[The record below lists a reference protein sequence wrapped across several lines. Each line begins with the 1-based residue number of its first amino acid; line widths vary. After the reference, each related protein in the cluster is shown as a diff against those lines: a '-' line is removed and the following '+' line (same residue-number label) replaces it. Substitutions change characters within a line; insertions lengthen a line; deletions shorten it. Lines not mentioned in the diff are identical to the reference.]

1 MVDSVFCKGC
11 GTPIEDDGEPRKPC
25 PKCGSTA
32 RSFHALLTGGHFS
45 LSGGEATLTVVRKT
59 NTETIGDFT
68 RTAPV
73 DVYGL
78 ACALGLEIKDV
89 ELGDDI
95 SGKIEKSWRSGYL
108 ISVNVRHPLTR
119 RRFTAAHE
127 IAHFVLHRD
136 LIGDGIVDDAMYRSK
151 KGDAIERQ
159 ANAYA
164 ATILMPAPLVIGQF
178 RAGNKSIADM
188 AKGFEVS
195 FEVAEIRMKELRL
208 D

>member
-1 MVDSVFCKGC
+1 MADSVFCKDC
-11 GTPIEDDGEPRKPC
+11 GTPIDGEPGKPC
-25 PKCGSTA
+25 PKCGSAA

-45 LSGGEATLTVVRKT
+45 FSGGEVTAVLKT

-68 RTAPV
+68 RSAPV

-78 ACALGLEIKDV
+78 ARALGLEIKDV
-89 ELGDDI
+89 ELGEDI
-95 SGKIEKSWRSGYL
+95 SGKNEKSWRSGYL
-108 ISVNVRHPLTR
+108 ISVNARHPLTR

-151 KGDAIERQ
+151 KGDEIEGQ

-164 ATILMPAPLVIGQF
+164 ATILMPAPLVIAKF
-178 RAGNKSIADM
+178 KAGERSFAGM
-188 AKGFEVS
+188 AKAFEVS
-195 FEVAEIRMKELRL
+195 PEVAQIRMLELRL

>member
-1 MVDSVFCKGC
+1 MADSVFCKDC
-11 GTPIEDDGEPRKPC
+11 GTPIDGEPGKPC

-32 RSFHALLTGGHFS
+32 RSFHLLAEPAHFS
-45 LSGGEATLTVVRKT
+45 FSVGEATLTVVRKT

-68 RTAPV
+68 RAAPV

-78 ACALGLEIKDV
+78 ARALGLEIKNV

-95 SGKIEKSWRSGYL
+95 SGKIEKSWGSGYL
-108 ISVNVRHPLTR
+108 ISVNARHPVTR

-136 LIGDGIVDDAMYRSK
+136 LIGDGIIDNAMYRSK
-151 KGDAIERQ
+151 KGDEIERQ

-164 ATILMPAPLVIGQF
+164 ATILMPAPLVFAKF
-178 RAGNKSIADM
+178 RAGEKSFAGIAM
-188 AKGFEVS
+188 AFEVS
-195 FEVAEIRMKELRL
+195 SEVAQIRMRELRL